1 MLISQ
6 GKMQV
11 RQLIENQLL
20 ATGSA
25 RRGAL
30 GEGHPPF
37 AAPVNAAGTDPR
49 GEAPRGIALPLC
61 VTPCSHFQASE
72 ARA

>member
-6 GKMQV
+6 EKMQV

-20 ATGSA
+20 APGSA
-25 RRGAL
+25 RPGAL

-37 AAPVNAAGTDPR
+37 AATVNAAGTDPR
-49 GEAPRGIALPLC
+49 GGIPRGIPLPLR
-61 VTPCSHFQASE
+61 VTPCSLFQASE